1 MMIEISN
8 RKLNQVKSASY
19 ACHQA
24 LYSIPP
30 PLPLI
35 DSALS
40 QSKAFPILPDIL
52 HGFPLFMNE
61 WKFQVF

>member
-1 MMIEISN
+1 MIEISN
-8 RKLNQVKSASY
+8 EKLNQVKSASY

-24 LYSIPP
+24 LYAISYPL

-40 QSKAFPILPDIL
+40 QSKAFLILPDIL
-52 HGFPLFMNE
+52 HSFP
-61 WKFQVF
+61 